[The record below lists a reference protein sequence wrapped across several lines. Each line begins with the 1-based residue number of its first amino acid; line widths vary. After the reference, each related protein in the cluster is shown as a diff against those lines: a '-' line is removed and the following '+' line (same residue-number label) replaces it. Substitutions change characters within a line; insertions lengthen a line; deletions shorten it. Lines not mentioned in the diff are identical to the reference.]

1 MFEELRQRTGAR
13 YVSDLRRPPY
23 REKAI
28 AMLAQNTRGGGYSLH
43 EWNDALEYLLLH
55 EACSSIEEAKQV
67 FIGASK
73 RLRAERLSFGA
84 AMRKEDGVSEAEAKP
99 RGE

>member
-1 MFEELRQRTGAR
+1 MHDTFRICAARHTGR
-13 YVSDLRRPPY
+13 GQLLCLPKIP
-23 REKAI
+23 
-28 AMLAQNTRGGGYSLH
+28 GGGYSLH

-73 RLRAERLSFGA
+73 RLRAERLSFA
-84 AMRKEDGVSEAEAKP
+84 VAMRKEDGVSEAEAKP
-99 RGE
+99 REE

>member
-1 MFEELRQRTGAR
+1 MHDTFRICAARHTGRRQLLCLPKIPGG
-13 YVSDLRRPPY
+13 
-23 REKAI
+23 
-28 AMLAQNTRGGGYSLH
+28 GGGYSLH

-73 RLRAERLSFGA
+73 RLRAERLSFA
-84 AMRKEDGVSEAEAKP
+84 VAMRKEDGVSEAEAKP

>member
-23 REKAI
+23 RERAI
-28 AMLAQNTRGGGYSLH
+28 AMLAPNTRGGYSLH

-73 RLRAERLSFGA
+73 RLRAERRSFVV
-84 AMRKEDGVSEAEAKP
+84 AMRNEDGVSEAEAKP

>member
-23 REKAI
+23 RERAI

-55 EACSSIEEAKQV
+55 EACSSIEEAKRV

-73 RLRAERLSFGA
+73 RLRAEIRSFGA
-84 AMRKEDGVSEAEAKP
+84 AMRKEDDVSEAEAKP